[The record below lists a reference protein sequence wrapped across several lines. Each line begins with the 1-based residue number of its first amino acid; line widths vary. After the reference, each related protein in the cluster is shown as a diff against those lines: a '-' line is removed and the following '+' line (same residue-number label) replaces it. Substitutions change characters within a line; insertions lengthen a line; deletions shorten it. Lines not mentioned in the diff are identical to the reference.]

1 MLLPMKIIEQ
11 FTAGKAG
18 PDANEDKLTVGDDFI
33 GVFDGVTSR
42 QGNTLRGVSTGRFA
56 AGVLAEALHKLPKD
70 IEGPA
75 AVNSLNATLLA
86 EAKKAG
92 AEEGKEFKEIWSY
105 PAAALLVYS
114 RARKEIW
121 RVADSTFVL
130 KGKPHYRSFPQEETW
145 AQLRRAFICAKLAR
159 GMTEQEL
166 LDDDPSWP
174 LLTPII
180 SELKIFANHAGPF
193 GYGVLNGSPVPA
205 IHIEVFSAKDAGE
218 IIFASDGY
226 PEVFG
231 TLDETESHIA
241 KVLAEDPLMYKLY
254 PQVKGVK
261 KGHVSFDDRTY
272 IRFMGE

>member
-1 MLLPMKIIEQ
+1 MKIIEQ

-18 PDANEDKLTVGDDFI
+18 PDANEDRLAVFDNFI

-56 AGVLAEALHKLPKD
+56 AGVLAAALEKLPKD
-70 IEGPA
+70 IEGHA
-75 AVNSLNATLLA
+75 AVVSLNTTLLA
-86 EAKKAG
+86 ESQKAG

-114 RARKEIW
+114 RARQEIW
-121 RVADSTFVL
+121 RVADSTFIL
-130 KGKPHYRSFPQEETW
+130 KGRAHYRSFPQEETW
-145 AQLRRAFICAKLAR
+145 AQLRRAFICAKLAK
-159 GMTEQEL
+159 GMTEGQL
-166 LDDDPSWP
+166 LEEDPSWP

-180 SELKIFANHAGPF
+180 SELKIFANHSGPF
-193 GYGVLNGSPVPA
+193 GYGVLNGTKIPNMHV
-205 IHIEVFSAKDAGE
+205 EVFDAKGAGE
-218 IIFASDGY
+218 IVFASDGY
-226 PEVFG
+226 PEVFM
-231 TLDETESHIA
+231 TLDETEAHIA

-272 IRFMGE
+272 IRFEG